1 MNAVVDSISDDS
13 GTRGGSPAVA
23 RRWYAGQGAP
33 QDRALNYTA
42 LLPADDEWSR
52 DTVLRAVVADAL
64 QRNGQVVDE
73 DTLEAT
79 VASVSGPGGAL
90 AQAALTWKLY
100 PGETRADGRV
110 SPPFHGYAVELPATL
125 QTSLVGYAKS
135 WSAQRDAS
143 PEAPVDKPLAELQ
156 QLAQSGGHAD
166 VAQTLAALEA
176 AIKAGTAAS
185 QAGQPV
191 DAVAMAA
198 VLQFAT
204 STGRER
210 EAAKILERYSAIKG
224 VANDA
229 KAIGQDAERV
239 FNGRDPITR
248 KPLDTDRRVD
258 AAFDLLGNG
267 FKLAGD
273 VGQTALLLGARNS
286 GLVGGLIGVAPVGVA
301 IVAFAA
307 GAYQLIKHIREEILA
322 PRWDE
327 FRERFPFAEGLEPR
341 KAINGVMRQ
350 ISGMPTDAG
359 NALSTATRVLDAM
372 GENPETRERFL
383 AFLKQKVQPE
393 SLVDILASGQGLER
407 LSAQQAVDLAKA
419 AKGSSKEFL
428 ELELQDVK
436 RYVRDRDGDRER
448 GTYLLPAA
456 QQEAANRNTNKLG
469 GTVDEGLRV
478 AGVLTSGANA
488 LNGMY
493 KDMLDKLKGVDP
505 AQVKLNPQQQQNLAA
520 ALVPATRDG
529 GLTQVDHLFASKDGS
544 KLFAVQGDPASAN
557 RRMVSIDVAAGSSQS
572 LEVSSQLA
580 ARNMAAGDTTAQQ
593 ATQGGGRGL

>member
-1 MNAVVDSISDDS
+1 M
-13 GTRGGSPAVA
+13 
-23 RRWYAGQGAP
+23 
-33 QDRALNYTA
+33 
-42 LLPADDEWSR
+42 PADEEWSR
-52 DTVLRAVVADAL
+52 GNILRAVVADAL

-79 VASVSGPGGAL
+79 IASVSGPGGAL
-90 AQAALTWKLY
+90 AQTPLVWKLN
-100 PGETRADGRV
+100 PGESRSDGRMA
-110 SPPFHGYAVELPATL
+110 PPFHGYAVEVPAAT
-125 QTSLVGYAKS
+125 QAALVGYAKT
-135 WSAQRDAS
+135 WSAQRDAA
-143 PEAPVDKPLAELQ
+143 PEAPVDASIEQLK
-156 QLAQSGGHAD
+156 QLARSGGHGD
-166 VAQTLAALEA
+166 VAQTLEALEA
-176 AIKAGTAAS
+176 AIKAGSAAS
-185 QAGQPV
+185 QAGKPV

-198 VLQFAT
+198 VLEFALK
-204 STGRER
+204 SGRER
-210 EAAKILERYSAIKG
+210 EAAKILERYTAVKG
-224 VANDA
+224 VATDA
-229 KAIGQDAERV
+229 KAIGRDATRV

-248 KPLDTDRRVD
+248 KPLDTDQRVD
-258 AAFDLLGNG
+258 AAFDLLSNG
-267 FKLAGD
+267 FKLAGNI
-273 VGQTALLLGARNS
+273 GSTAMMMGIRS
-286 GLVGGLIGVAPVGVA
+286 PLVTGLIGVAPAGVA

-307 GAYQLIKHIREEILA
+307 GAYELIKRAREALLA

-341 KAINGVMRQ
+341 KAINGIMRQ

-372 GENPETRERFL
+372 GENAETRERFL

-393 SLVDILASGQGLER
+393 SLVDVLASGQGLER
-407 LSAQQAVDLAKA
+407 LTAQQAMELARA

-428 ELELQDVK
+428 DLELQDVK

-448 GTYLLPAA
+448 GTYLLPPA

-469 GTVDEGLRV
+469 GALDEGLRV
-478 AGVLTSGANA
+478 AGILSSSANS

-493 KDMLDKLKGVDP
+493 KDMLDKVKGVDTG
-505 AQVKLNPQQQQNLAA
+505 AAKLDEQQQKNLAA
-520 ALVPATRDG
+520 ALVPVSRDG

-580 ARNMAAGDTTAQQ
+580 ARNMAAGDAPTQQ
-593 ATQGGGRGL
+593 TTQGAGRGF